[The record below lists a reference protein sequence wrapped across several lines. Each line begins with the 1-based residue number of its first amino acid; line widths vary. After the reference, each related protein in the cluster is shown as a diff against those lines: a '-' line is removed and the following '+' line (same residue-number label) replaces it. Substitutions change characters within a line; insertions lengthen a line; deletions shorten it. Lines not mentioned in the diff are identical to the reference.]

1 MGLRIPAGIPADRQN
16 YVNSLLYDLSVS
28 PDLSRIS
35 SILNV
40 LGLPSGAFVSAPMQ
54 ADINY
59 VLIVGADYQ
68 PCFNPATIAP

>member
-1 MGLRIPAGIPADRQN
+1 MTPALHLPTGRIIPIPCSMTCLP
-16 YVNSLLYDLSVS
+16 V

-40 LGLPSGAFVSAPMQ
+40 LGLPSAAFVSAPMQ
-54 ADINY
+54 VDINY

>member
-1 MGLRIPAGIPADRQN
+1 LN
-16 YVNSLLYDLSVS
+16 
-28 PDLSRIS
+28 RIS

-40 LGLPSGAFVSAPMQ
+40 LGLPQQAFVAAPMQ

>member
-1 MGLRIPAGIPADRQN
+1 VGYDTRLAAADRQD
-16 YVNSLLYDLSVS
+16 YPNSLLYDLSAS

-40 LGLPSGAFVSAPMQ
+40 LGLPQQAFVAFPTQ

-59 VLIVGADYQ
+59 VLIVGTDYQ